1 MESISPLLPRREE
14 YLDPHA
20 PEFFAQATYLTAILH
35 HLWESYVSSFT
46 ECQLLREAFQQLQII
61 NIRLCQ
67 DLEYLRCRQA
77 DHELL
82 RAFSIER
89 FQTSKRRLTDLLKRC
104 EGCL

>member
-1 MESISPLLPRREE
+1 MELISPPLPRREE

-20 PEFFAQATYLTAILH
+20 PDPFAQATYLKAILQR
-35 HLWESYVSSFT
+35 LWESYVLSFT
-46 ECQLLREAFQQLQII
+46 ECQLLGEAFQQLQII

-89 FQTSKRRLTDLLKRC
+89 FQTSRRRLADLLKKC